1 MNEEEF
7 VSYVKN
13 YGIFSLEKESNNNVV
28 DFSIK
33 YKYNVKYCGKR
44 VFFFYIRF
52 YKKVLE
58 TIVYT
63 EEDNPILLIN
73 GDIAKEFIYMCNN
86 FVLKIQADYNLI
98 KKRYYINEIL
108 MNYENQIILLNT
120 IENSNFKN
128 IRIIIHLATDTC
140 GYNYYTLSTEDKILD
155 RFYSLHDLLECELL
169 KPFRRSTIGD
179 FKKFFGIM

>member
-1 MNEEEF
+1 
-7 VSYVKN
+7 
-13 YGIFSLEKESNNNVV
+13 
-28 DFSIK
+28 
-33 YKYNVKYCGKR
+33 
-44 VFFFYIRF
+44 
-52 YKKVLE
+52 
-58 TIVYT
+58 
-63 EEDNPILLIN
+63 
-73 GDIAKEFIYMCNN
+73 
-86 FVLKIQADYNLI
+86 
-98 KKRYYINEIL
+98 